1 MLYEYSR
8 IFYLNF
14 FHRKIWYISL
24 TKTIWT
30 SFLITINQVKQRID
44 DPFTCYMCLIIFN
57 PKLSYCMIRER
68 QKRAE
73 GHDLGLIR
81 GQWCPRG
88 PYWPLA
94 LNEGSFPW
102 PQASLSPCCELWRGQ
117 NVTYKM
123 RAYVSKR
130 FSFGFLFYVFVII
143 FRFDIKRNEDFCFFL
158 IEFRIDLVSFCCF

>member
-1 MLYEYSR
+1 M
-8 IFYLNF
+8 
-14 FHRKIWYISL
+14 
-24 TKTIWT
+24 TIPLHVICVLL
-30 SFLITINQVKQRID
+30 FLIQNYHIVWLENDK
-44 DPFTCYMCLIIFN
+44 
-57 PKLSYCMIRER
+57 KW
-68 QKRAE
+68 AE

-123 RAYVSKR
+123 RAYVSKG
-130 FSFGFLFYVFVII
+130 FSFGFFVLRFCNNIS
-143 FRFDIKRNEDFCFFL
+143 FRHEKEWRFWFFL
-158 IEFRIDLVSFCCF
+158 IEFRIDLVSFCCCWGFVFKVGIVATLTTALRDF